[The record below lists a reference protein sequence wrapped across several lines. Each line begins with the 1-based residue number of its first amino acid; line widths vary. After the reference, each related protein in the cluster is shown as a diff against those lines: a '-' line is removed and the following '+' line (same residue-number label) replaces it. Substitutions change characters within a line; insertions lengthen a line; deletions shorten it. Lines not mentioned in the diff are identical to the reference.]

1 MRKIL
6 LLALALGLTLGT
18 TGTALADGAKKA
30 GTVTYDINLKI
41 PDGAK
46 TANVYLPY
54 PMSDQNQDISDVRVS
69 GNYDNQAV
77 YHDPK
82 TGSNYLMATWGSIS
96 GTPKLTFSFHVDS
109 HYKKGGPLKD
119 RGAKMPVDVLPY
131 LAANDYLPSDNPK
144 VRALAEKAVKG
155 KKGTLA
161 RARAVYDWTI
171 ANTHRDNSVK
181 GCGLG
186 QAIRT
191 LTEANGGGK
200 CADISSVFITVARA
214 AGSAPRLPM
223 IIDLNRC
230 TGWQSCVRAC
240 RAALDIPGHFRTRV
254 DHGEDREKAR
264 AVFRPRLC
272 NQCHPAA
279 CIKAC
284 PSKALAYGGDGVV
297 RVNAAKCTGCRS
309 CEKACPYGAIFVD
322 RASRKAF
329 KCEYCQ
335 DGVHSVPACVEA
347 CASGA
352 R

>member
-30 GTVTYDINLKI
+30 GTVTYDINLKT

-109 HYKKGGPLKD
+109 HYKKGGTLKD
-119 RGAKMPVDVLPY
+119 SGAKMPVDVLPY

-144 VRALAEKAVKG
+144 VKALAEKAVKG

-161 RARAVYDWTI
+161 RARAVYGWTI

-214 AGSAPRLPM
+214 AGIPARDVFGLRTKGKDGAITGDFHCWAEFYLPGTGWVQVDPADVRKAM
-223 IIDLNRC
+223 LNEKLGLGDQATKKYTEFFWNGDDLFRIALNR
-230 TGWQSCVRAC
+230 GEHGALFNGMKAEPVGYFMYPYAEVDGK
-240 RAALDIPGHFRTRV
+240 ALDYFDPKNFEFAV
-254 DHGEDREKAR
+254 SFKA
-264 AVFRPRLC
+264 
-272 NQCHPAA
+272 
-279 CIKAC
+279 
-284 PSKALAYGGDGVV
+284 D
-297 RVNAAKCTGCRS
+297 
-309 CEKACPYGAIFVD
+309 
-322 RASRKAF
+322 
-329 KCEYCQ
+329 
-335 DGVHSVPACVEA
+335 
-347 CASGA
+347 
-352 R
+352 

>member
-1 MRKIL
+1 MKDIL
-6 LLALALGLTLGT
+6 RLIRPKQWLKNVFVLLPVFFLLYMLFFSGT
-18 TGTALADGAKKA
+18 TVIYSAVLTILVTIGVSFIRKETRMSLKDLLDALADGAKKA
-30 GTVTYDINLKI
+30 GTVTYDINLKTA
-41 PDGAK
+41 DGAK

-54 PMSDQNQDISDVRVS
+54 PMSDQNQDISNVRVS

-109 HYKKGGPLKD
+109 HYKKGGTLKD
-119 RGAKMPVDVLPY
+119 SGAKMPVDVLPY

-144 VRALAEKAVKG
+144 VKALAEKAVKG

-214 AGSAPRLPM
+214 AGIPARDVFGLRTKGKDGAITGDFHCWAEFYLPGTGWVQVDPADVRKAM
-223 IIDLNRC
+223 LNEKLELGDQATKKYTEFFWNGDDLFRIALNR
-230 TGWQSCVRAC
+230 Q
-240 RAALDIPGHFRTRV
+240 I
-254 DHGEDREKAR
+254 
-264 AVFRPRLC
+264 
-272 NQCHPAA
+272 
-279 CIKAC
+279 
-284 PSKALAYGGDGVV
+284 
-297 RVNAAKCTGCRS
+297 
-309 CEKACPYGAIFVD
+309 
-322 RASRKAF
+322 AF
-329 KCEYCQ
+329 I
-335 DGVHSVPACVEA
+335 
-347 CASGA
+347 
-352 R
+352 

>member
-30 GTVTYDINLKI
+30 GTVTYDINLKT

-109 HYKKGGPLKD
+109 HYKKGGTLKD
-119 RGAKMPVDVLPY
+119 SGAKMPVDVFPY

-144 VRALAEKAVKG
+144 VKALAEKAVKG

-214 AGSAPRLPM
+214 AGIPARDVFGLRTKGKDGAITGDFHCWAEFYLPG
-223 IIDLNRC
+223 
-230 TGWQSCVRAC
+230 TGWVQ
-240 RAALDIPGHFRTRV
+240 V
-254 DHGEDREKAR
+254 D
-264 AVFRPRLC
+264 
-272 NQCHPAA
+272 PA
-279 CIKAC
+279 
-284 PSKALAYGGDGVV
+284 DV
-297 RVNAAKCTGCRS
+297 
-309 CEKACPYGAIFVD
+309 
-322 RASRKAF
+322 RKAMLNEKLELGDRPPKNTPSF
-329 KCEYCQ
+329 S
-335 DGVHSVPACVEA
+335 GTATIFS
-347 CASGA
+347 ASPSTA
-352 R
+352 ANTAPSSTA